1 MAGIMDTFKG
11 LVDGEQRLKN
21 LSEYDEYVDRML
33 SQGAATL
40 TGQTPGEYYKNPKTI
55 RQFNRQKSMREKPAL
70 ADRLSKN
77 KFDTGLKSFIN
88 PIRETLLLPAFAG
101 GLDAYDKVDRA
112 TRPKNLIKDDI
123 DPKDIEQLAAIIGK
137 DPTTQDIEEF
147 IYQNSPASNFGYGLG
162 IAAETPAFAAL
173 GIGKV
178 FKGALNLFKSK
189 SKTTGNVGADVVGVD
204 GDDFSKS

>member
-70 ADRLSKN
+70 ADRLSKD

-88 PIRETLLLPAFAG
+88 PILNNIF
-101 GLDAYDKVDRA
+101 
-112 TRPKNLIKDDI
+112 
-123 DPKDIEQLAAIIGK
+123 
-137 DPTTQDIEEF
+137 F
-147 IYQNSPASNFGYGLG
+147 IYLSTNVYYVSIAFSNIFGNRCY
-162 IAAETPAFAAL
+162 I
-173 GIGKV
+173 
-178 FKGALNLFKSK
+178 S
-189 SKTTGNVGADVVGVD
+189 S
-204 GDDFSKS
+204 S